1 MSKVSIAVFGITGS
15 LGRPVLDALAS
26 SQFADK
32 VQFPVK
38 AISRSEHTSTDKVQY
53 IKADLSETK
62 KIASDLRGTDVIIEL
77 TAPHPDI
84 FSSIE
89 EIVTEV
95 KPKLFIPSQFGVDIS
110 AVNKYIP
117 GFLAQKQA
125 HSTNIR
131 KLGIKVIDISTGF
144 FASPGSYLYEW
155 VGHVGIDPQDFT
167 LEIRGDINQNVSY
180 SSVPDIA
187 NVVAAITTHP
197 NPKELPDLFKF
208 ESGHITVKEIANS
221 FEKRHNVKLT
231 VAREISKEQALS
243 EFRELLTKAFN
254 PAKFLSYLHYI
265 VSQGDDNG
273 VYFTSVDNELLNPNE
288 SVWKYSKYQI

>member
-1 MSKVSIAVFGITGS
+1 MSKISIAVFGITGS
-15 LGRPVLDALAS
+15 LGGPVLEALAS

-77 TAPHPDI
+77 TAPTPEI

-110 AVNKYIP
+110 AVDKYIQ
-117 GFLAQKQA
+117 GFLAQKQT

-131 KLGIKVIDISTGF
+131 KQGIKVIDISIGF
-144 FASPGSYLYEW
+144 FAVPGTFLYEW
-155 VGHVGIDPQDFT
+155 VGHVGINAEDST
-167 LEIRGDINQNVSY
+167 LEVRGDINQNVSY
-180 SSVPDIA
+180 SSVADIA
-187 NVVAAITTHP
+187 NAVAATATHP
-197 NPKELPDLFKF
+197 NPTGLPDLIKF
-208 ESGHITVKEIANS
+208 ESGHITVKEIADS

-231 VAREISKEQALS
+231 VIREISKEQALS
-243 EFRELLTKAFN
+243 EFRELLAKGFN
-254 PAKFLSYLHYI
+254 PAEFFSYLHYI

-273 VYFTSVDNELLNPNE
+273 AYFTSIDNELLNPNE
-288 SVWKYSKYQI
+288 LVWKYSKYQI